1 MSLTPNQSY
10 ANANRPLFV
19 PYTDVSG
26 GGYPLNPVF
35 EQITLSNSGQQGGF
49 DTAVIGTT
57 GNVTWT
63 TINNTTSSA
72 LATGRLFVFDTGVAA
87 AGTEGRMQ
95 LLSGSGGGPMS
106 ISWISPGS
114 SVTYP
119 FVTGSTTFTLSNLAG
134 IAGDVNASGDVNCQD
149 ISGVNLVMSGTL
161 SGIGPVPGSTIT
173 SSKTLNP
180 VAVSPASAS
189 PFGVDTNVPTIS
201 NAEYD
206 VQARGVL
213 AAVGG
218 SPDVDD
224 IVNIALDAG
233 TGTSVWTYQFKPS
246 AVGNNGNWQ
255 VRDRITANAATSTI
269 FMTAQV
275 LRAGAS
281 TANYSATLI
290 QMDVTRVK

>member
-26 GGYPLNPVF
+26 SGYPLNPIF
-35 EQITLSNSGQQGGF
+35 EQITLSNSGVQGGF
-49 DTAVIGTT
+49 DTTTIGLT

-63 TINNTTSSA
+63 TIDNINSSA
-72 LATGRLFVFDTGVAA
+72 LATGRLFVFDTGVPAV
-87 AGTEGRMQ
+87 GTEGRMQ

-106 ISWISPGS
+106 IAWVAPGS
-114 SVTYP
+114 STTYP
-119 FVTGSTTFTLSNLAG
+119 FVSGSTTFTLSNIAG
-134 IAGDVNASGDVNCQD
+134 VAGNLNVAGDVIAQD

-161 SGIGPVPGSTIT
+161 AGVGPVPTSTIT

-180 VAVSPASAS
+180 VPVSPAAAS

-206 VQARGVL
+206 VQARGLL
-213 AAVGG
+213 AVVSGT
-218 SPDVDD
+218 PDVDD

-246 AVGNNGNWQ
+246 AVGANGNWQ
-255 VRDRITANAATSTI
+255 VRDRIVANANTTTI
-269 FMTAQV
+269 FMTAQA
-275 LRAGAS
+275 LLAGAS
-281 TANYSATLI
+281 TAVHSATLT